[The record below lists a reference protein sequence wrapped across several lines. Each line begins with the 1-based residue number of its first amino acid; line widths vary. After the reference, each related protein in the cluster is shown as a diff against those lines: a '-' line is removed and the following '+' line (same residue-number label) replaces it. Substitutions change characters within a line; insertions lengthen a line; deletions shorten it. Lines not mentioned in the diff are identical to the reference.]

1 MAIKRCTGLK
11 AKEKTIELMSYCYT
25 NLKSFVLNF
34 ECPDS
39 DFSSHFLAN
48 DILDHINPD
57 RRLFCICIGI
67 HDYTQVEAKQNRINC
82 SLGHIGSTLSIPSD
96 KSPQIKSEGH

>member
-1 MAIKRCTGLK
+1 MAIKRCANNK

-25 NLKSFVLNF
+25 NLKSFLLNF

-39 DFSSHFLAN
+39 YFDEHFYDN
-48 DILDHINPD
+48 DLLNHINPD

-67 HDYTQVEAKQNRINC
+67 HDYTWIPNKKDKINV
-82 SLGHIGSTLSIPSD
+82 SLGHINGSNGSFPSA
-96 KSPQIKSEGH
+96 E